1 MKDLQADPARPD
13 MAKEGTET
21 MDIITILALLLAAS
35 LAGNVWLAWP
45 VPNVRRACRAL
56 TPGR

>member
-1 MKDLQADPARPD
+1 M
-13 MAKEGTET
+13 E
-21 MDIITILALLLAAS
+21 IITLIAPLLAAC

>member
-1 MKDLQADPARPD
+1 
-13 MAKEGTET
+13 

-35 LAGNVWLAWP
+35 LAGNVWLGWR
-45 VPNVRRACRAL
+45 VLNVRRACRAL